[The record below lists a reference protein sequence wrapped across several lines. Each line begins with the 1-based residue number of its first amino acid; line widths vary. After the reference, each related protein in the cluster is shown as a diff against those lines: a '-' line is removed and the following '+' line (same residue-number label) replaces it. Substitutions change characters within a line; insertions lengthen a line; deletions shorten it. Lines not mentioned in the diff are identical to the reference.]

1 MLKLFRHYATK
12 VLCWALLAL
21 SPAMAFATEPRQTIK
36 ALYIPL
42 ADHYAA
48 IVAYERY
55 REQMQYA
62 DFQIE
67 QMGNW
72 NLLRAYFQSGDA
84 DMAYVMT
91 PLALD
96 MYQQEPNFRWIG
108 LMHRDGNAL
117 AINTLI
123 KNQLE
128 QFPLLRKDRKPGLE
142 LATVLKRFHEQRKV
156 PTVVGVP

>member
-1 MLKLFRHYATK
+1 MS
-12 VLCWALLAL
+12 LAV
-21 SPAMAFATEPRQTIK
+21 TETRQTIK

-72 NLLRAYFQSGDA
+72 YLLRTYFQSGEA

-91 PLALD
+91 PLAIE
-96 MYQQEPNFRWIG
+96 MYQPQ
-108 LMHRDGNAL
+108 
-117 AINTLI
+117 T
-123 KNQLE
+123 
-128 QFPLLRKDRKPGLE
+128 
-142 LATVLKRFHEQRKV
+142 
-156 PTVVGVP
+156 